1 MPRADFADLPD
12 SARVWVFASDRQL
25 SAEESKVLLA
35 EVDAYLDQ
43 WKAHGAPLRNAR
55 EWRENQFLV
64 IGVDPSVEQA
74 SGCSI
79 DALFR
84 SLQQLGNRLATNLV
98 AGGRVFYR
106 DAAGK
111 PRLALRQEVPV
122 FVKAGQLGTD
132 TPVFDTT
139 LTDAGSFRSRFE
151 RPARETWVGALIQQT
166 A

>member
-1 MPRADFADLPD
+1 MPRVNFTDLPD
-12 SARVWVFASDRQL
+12 SARVWVFASDRRL
-25 SAEESKVLLA
+25 APDEAKLLLA

-55 EWRENQFLV
+55 ELRESQFLV

-84 SLQQLGNRLATNLV
+84 SLQRLGERFGTSLV

-106 DAAGK
+106 DAAGT
-111 PRLALRQEVPV
+111 PRMAPRPEVKSLV
-122 FVKAGQLGTD
+122 RAD
-132 TPVFDTT
+132 TPVFDTS
-139 LTDAGSFRSRFE
+139 LTDAGTYRARFE
-151 RPARETWVGALIQQT
+151 QPAHATWVSALI
-166 A
+166 